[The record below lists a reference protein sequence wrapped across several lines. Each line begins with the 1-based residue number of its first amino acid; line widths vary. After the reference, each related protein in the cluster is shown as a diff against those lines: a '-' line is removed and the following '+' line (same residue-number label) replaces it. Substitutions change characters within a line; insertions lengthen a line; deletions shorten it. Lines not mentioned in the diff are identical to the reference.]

1 MPRKSDDALV
11 RVHIQLYE
19 RDWQRLLSF
28 YGGNVKRS
36 SVVRELVHNWVKRID
51 ARAEQGTSR
60 GSQQPG
66 IETDTQEG

>member
-1 MPRKSDDALV
+1 MARGEEKLI

-19 RDWQRLLSF
+19 RDWERLLSF

-51 ARAEQGTSR
+51 ARAEQSASHEAKGGDS
-60 GSQQPG
+60 
-66 IETDTQEG
+66 DDV